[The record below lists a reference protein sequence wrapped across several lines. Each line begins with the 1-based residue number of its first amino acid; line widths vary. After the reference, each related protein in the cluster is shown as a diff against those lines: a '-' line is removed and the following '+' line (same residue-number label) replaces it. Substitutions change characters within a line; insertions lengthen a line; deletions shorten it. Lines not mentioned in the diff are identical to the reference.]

1 MSDYVRLA
9 KRSLGL
15 LIVVPLALAT
25 AGFLTA
31 RGQAKVYQATAEVLL
46 RPNDPNERVGTS
58 GGTGTEILYADRIVQ
73 AQANIARGASVR
85 DAAAAA
91 LGGATAL
98 QLEHVVTVTPASDSN
113 ILSISA
119 KDVDPQ
125 RATVIANAIASA
137 FLENRRMAAVEP
149 LKSAIQDLD
158 EKIAETQR
166 QIAQLGK
173 VLGDPSAAAE
183 LDTAQGQYRSL
194 SDRRLLL
201 AVDKDLKRGEAELI
215 STATNPLEPISPKPV
230 RTAVLAA
237 FLGLIAVAGGIV
249 LKDRLDTRLRSRDDA
264 EATAGLATLAELPFD
279 RIAAG
284 VELRVSAAEDPE
296 GLAAEAIRSLRVS
309 LRFLGVDDPVRLV
322 LVTSALK
329 GDGKSTVSANLAY
342 SYAESGART
351 LLVSADLRR
360 GPIGPEPSVWSGRGL
375 VDLFEDMAKA
385 RELAAMDRIL
395 WARGDRVL
403 QGSANIA
410 DYCQNETPNL
420 WTLPAGRA
428 LVNPVEILGS
438 GIAKDFFDRAAKDF
452 DIVIIDSPPLLA
464 VADAIVLSQFVDGVV
479 VVTSLHRTPRPAL
492 ARAMEVLR
500 SGQATLLGLV
510 VNRVDVSGTGY
521 GYGSKYAYGTAPA
534 PSGWAAVGA
543 YARKLTNRRASTP
556 PSRRAA

>member
-1 MSDYVRLA
+1 MRLA
-9 KRSLGL
+9 RRSLGL

-25 AGFLTA
+25 AGFLSA
-31 RGQAKVYQATAEVLL
+31 RGQAKVYQATAQVLL

-85 DAAAAA
+85 NAAAAA
-91 LGGATAL
+91 LGDVTPL
-98 QLEHVVTVTPASDSN
+98 QLERVVTVTPATDSN
-113 ILSISA
+113 ILSVSA

-137 FLENRRMAAVEP
+137 FLENRRLAAVEP

-158 EKIAETQR
+158 QKVAETQQR
-166 QIAQLGK
+166 IAQLGAAQA
-173 VLGDPSAAAE
+173 DPSAAAE
-183 LDTAQGQYRSL
+183 LDTAQAQYRSL

-237 FLGLIAVAGGIV
+237 FLGLILVAGGV
-249 LKDRLDTRLRSRDDA
+249 LLKDRLDTRLRSRDDA

-284 VELRVSAAEDPE
+284 VELRVSAAEDPD

-360 GPIGPEPSVWSGRGL
+360 GPIRSETSDWSGRGL

-403 QGSANIA
+403 QGSANIS

-438 GIAKDFFDRAAKDF
+438 GIAKDFFDRAATDF

-464 VADAIVLSQFVDGVV
+464 VADAVVLSQFVDGVI

-500 SGQATLLGLV
+500 SGQATVLGLV
-510 VNRVDVSGTGY
+510 VNRVDVTGSGY
-521 GYGSKYAYGTAPA
+521 GYGSTYVYGTAPA

-543 YARKLTNRRASTP
+543 YARKLTNRRSSTP
-556 PSRRAA
+556 LSRRAA

>member
-1 MSDYVRLA
+1 MRLA
-9 KRSLGL
+9 RRSLGL

-25 AGFLTA
+25 AGFLSA
-31 RGQAKVYQATAEVLL
+31 RGQAKVYQATAQVLL

-85 DAAAAA
+85 NAAAAA
-91 LGGATAL
+91 LGDATAL
-98 QLEHVVTVTPASDSN
+98 QLERVVTVTPATDSN
-113 ILSISA
+113 ILSVSA

-137 FLENRRMAAVEP
+137 FLENRRLAAVEP

-158 EKIAETQR
+158 QKVAETQQR
-166 QIAQLGK
+166 IAQLGAAQA
-173 VLGDPSAAAE
+173 DPSAAAE
-183 LDTAQGQYRSL
+183 LDTAQAQYRSL

-215 STATNPLEPISPKPV
+215 STATSPLEPISPKPV

-237 FLGLIAVAGGIV
+237 FLGLILVAGGV
-249 LKDRLDTRLRSRDDA
+249 LLKDRLDTRLRSRDDA

-284 VELRVSAAEDPE
+284 VELRVSAAEDPD

-360 GPIGPEPSVWSGRGL
+360 GPIRSETSDWSGRGL

-403 QGSANIA
+403 QGSANIS

-438 GIAKDFFDRAAKDF
+438 GIAKDFFDRAATDF

-464 VADAIVLSQFVDGVV
+464 VADAVVLSQFVDGVI

-500 SGQATLLGLV
+500 SGQATVLGLV
-510 VNRVDVSGTGY
+510 VNRVDVTGNGYAYGTP
-521 GYGSKYAYGTAPA
+521 YAYGTAPA

-543 YARKLTNRRASTP
+543 YARKLTNRRSSTP